1 LSLPKNAE
9 KRMYPARRT
18 GSSVIYP
25 EAIWTT
31 MWWARLAPV
40 DMLDTNVQER
50 STDLASQGSASERS
64 QEKNIAESSTAA
76 GRRCFGARQ
85 S

>member
-1 LSLPKNAE
+1 
-9 KRMYPARRT
+9 
-18 GSSVIYP
+18 
-25 EAIWTT
+25 
-31 MWWARLAPV
+31 
-40 DMLDTNVQER
+40 
-50 STDLASQGSASERS
+50 LASQGSASEQS